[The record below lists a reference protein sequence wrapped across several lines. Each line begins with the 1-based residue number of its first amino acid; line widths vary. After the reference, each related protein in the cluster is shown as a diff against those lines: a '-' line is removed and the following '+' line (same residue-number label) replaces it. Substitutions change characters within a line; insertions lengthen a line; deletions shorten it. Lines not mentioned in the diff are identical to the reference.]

1 MIFYLQACRRRK
13 LCTYILSMPEVESN
27 DILFTARHVGGGHY
41 VHTYILS
48 MSEVESNDILFTGM
62 LAKVETIYIYT
73 KHA

>member
-1 MIFYLQACRRRK
+1 
-13 LCTYILSMPEVESN
+13 MPEVESN